1 MGLGTRETIEVMRM
15 PSEKAID
22 HDNELFVCFVDFE
35 KAFDRVEW
43 KRMLNILKDLGVD
56 WRDRRLICELYLNQQ
71 AVVRLGNDHT
81 ENCEVG
87 RGVRQGCLL
96 SPILFSIYVERM
108 MLEAMDSLE
117 EGVLVGARG
126 TDTRCTVCR

>member
-1 MGLGTRETIEVMRM
+1 ML
-15 PSEKAID
+15 SEKAID

-71 AVVRLGNDHT
+71 AVVRLENDYT
-81 ENCEVG
+81 ENCDV
-87 RGVRQGCLL
+87 
-96 SPILFSIYVERM
+96 
-108 MLEAMDSLE
+108 
-117 EGVLVGARG
+117 
-126 TDTRCTVCR
+126 